1 MCELW
6 KENIH
11 EISLLCFLEHIGAS
25 AQPQLQEEGEGV
37 SMAQQVGVRNHLFVS
52 VYPL

>member
-1 MCELW
+1 MGELW
-6 KENIH
+6 KENIY
-11 EISLLCFLEHIGAS
+11 EISLLCFLDHVGPS

-37 SMAQQVGVRNHLFVS
+37 SMAQQVGVSNHLFVS